1 MGGGDP
7 KTKQCLLS
15 LQFSF
20 HSLYCYYSIEPRQP
34 AGEYQR
40 GRVWGV
46 LPASAGCM
54 NNIFGHNG
62 KQSIGRLIC
71 SGPRIGSNRTW
82 LPSRPSQ
89 LGTADHSRSL
99 EVSLLS
105 HLCQL
110 GTESHI
116 PTLLKI
122 VSHTQASWIS
132 LKAFGSGKLNVFHST
147 HSGMICVWTTQ
158 KYEN

>member
-1 MGGGDP
+1 
-7 KTKQCLLS
+7 
-15 LQFSF
+15 
-20 HSLYCYYSIEPRQP
+20 
-34 AGEYQR
+34 
-40 GRVWGV
+40 
-46 LPASAGCM
+46 M

-71 SGPRIGSNRTW
+71 SGPRIGSNQTW

-110 GTESHI
+110 GTKSNI

-122 VSHTQASWIS
+122 VFHRHWFLESPSEHMGQGNSRNKQIGDMKTKKVEASNAY
-132 LKAFGSGKLNVFHST
+132 LL
-147 HSGMICVWTTQ
+147 
-158 KYEN
+158 